1 MFTKEDLRQMEIGI
15 AKCIK
20 EYQEIYSQRIQWA
33 EDRGWE
39 VSEAFEESLD
49 YVTRKIEK
57 LNELKKKIYEARK

>member
-1 MFTKEDLRQMEIGI
+1 MFTKEELKQMEIGI
-15 AKCIK
+15 GKCMK
-20 EYQEIYSQRIQWA
+20 EYQKIYSQRIQWA

-49 YVTRKIEK
+49 NVTRRIEK